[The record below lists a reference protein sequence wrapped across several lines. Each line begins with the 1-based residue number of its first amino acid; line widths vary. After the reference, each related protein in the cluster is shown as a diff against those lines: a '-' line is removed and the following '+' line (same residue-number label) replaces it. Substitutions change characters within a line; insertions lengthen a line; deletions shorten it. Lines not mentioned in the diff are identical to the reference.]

1 MFNKIT
7 RNTNQEQNRH
17 HNKYKK
23 QQESHQ
29 QQNQNHQEQNQKQ
42 LTLAWCKS
50 NTGWQSQWCFPVEL
64 EPGENIAMVTASFTH
79 CSRCGCLVHF
89 ASSLLSSFEVCWSF
103 REDSVDATS
112 DLWLAPQSIAD
123 NKGSSRSCRQD
134 PVLGESPDNHDVVRV
149 MMTMMMTK
157 SKYWSPPRAQHYQ
170 RSACQKAD
178 LVRTTYECSTRS
190 PPWLCTHS
198 RWTDSANLKSSD
210 NCNVLFFLSKT
221 GSSCRQMN
229 EDGTCPREFFILYLF
244 WVSKPTPI
252 TPAMASNAS
261 IWFKMVT
268 SSAARQWQVEL
279 EMAMLW
285 TQTFCL
291 MMSWSMRARYS
302 RPGGQSTGTRFWE
315 TCRKSWCAGINK
327 AA

>member
-7 RNTNQEQNRH
+7 RNKIATTRNISNNKKATN
-17 HNKYKK
+17 NKIKTTRNK
-23 QQESHQ
+23 I
-29 QQNQNHQEQNQKQ
+29 
-42 LTLAWCKS
+42 KS
-50 NTGWQSQWCFPVEL
+50 NWLWLDASPTLVDKANGVSRWSLNLVRISQWSQLHLHIAVVAVVLSILLRHCCRHLKFVEVL
-64 EPGENIAMVTASFTH
+64 
-79 CSRCGCLVHF
+79 
-89 ASSLLSSFEVCWSF
+89 
-103 REDSVDATS
+103 DSVDATS

-134 PVLGESPDNHDVVRV
+134 PVLGESPDNHDDRLVVRV
-149 MMTMMMTK
+149 MMTMMMSK

-198 RWTDSANLKSSD
+198 RWTDSDNLKSFD

-315 TCRKSWCAGINK
+315 TCRKNWCAGINK